1 MVAHI
6 SAVCD
11 DDGTMVSVNGPV
23 DHLRNALC
31 SVFQSV
37 LENETLTETDL
48 HYLVIMAANL
58 ANSPE

>member
-1 MVAHI
+1 
-6 SAVCD
+6 
-11 DDGTMVSVNGPV
+11 MVSVNGPV

-58 ANSPE
+58 VDFPE